1 MLNHPDHITAR
12 EILLEA
18 AAPVEAELL
27 DLSQSG
33 GRILAQDLTAAE
45 NIPAF
50 DRSPYDGYA
59 FRATDTIT
67 ATREQPVTLRVLE
80 EIPAG
85 AVPTL
90 PITEGTASKILTGAP
105 IPEGADA
112 VVKFEDTV
120 FTADAVTLF
129 APAKSGQNI
138 VRTGEDVWKGKTL
151 AYRGDIIDPGLA
163 GTLASQGIATPAVYR
178 RPKAGILSTGSEL
191 VEVSDPLGPGP
202 GKIYNANR
210 HTLETALNRLGYDC
224 MYLGTAGDCVED
236 ICALIQRGLAECDVV
251 VSTGGVSVGNYDLT
265 PAAMEQAG
273 VTLLFRG
280 VDMKPGM
287 ACAYGSCGGKLVCA
301 LSGNPASALINF
313 YAVALPALRK
323 IAGYRDPIPQTI
335 QVTLADRFGKKSPK
349 LRFLRGTLVLK
360 DGAVRMT
367 LPADQGNVIL
377 SSTIRCNVMAIVP
390 AGSGPVEA
398 GAVLEGWL
406 L

>member
-1 MLNHPDHITAR
+1 MLNHPDYITAR
-12 EILLEA
+12 EILLDA
-18 AAPVEAELL
+18 AAPVETERL
-27 DLSQSG
+27 DLTQSG
-33 GRILAQDLTAAE
+33 GRILAQDLIAAE
-45 NIPAF
+45 NIPVF

-59 FRATDTIT
+59 FRAADTIT

-90 PITEGTASKILTGAP
+90 PVTEGTASKILTGAP

-112 VVKFEDTV
+112 VIKFEDTV
-120 FTADAVTLF
+120 FTTDTVTLF
-129 APAKSGQNI
+129 SPAKSGQNI

-151 AYRGDIIDPGLA
+151 ACRGDIIDPGLA
-163 GTLASQGIATPAVYR
+163 GTLASQGIAAPTVYR

-191 VEVSDPLGPGP
+191 VEAGDPLGP

-210 HTLETALNRLGYDC
+210 HTLETALNRMGYDC
-224 MYLGTAGDCVED
+224 TYLGTAGDCVED
-236 ICALIQRGLAECDVV
+236 ICALIRRGLAECDVV

-287 ACAYGSCGGKLVCA
+287 ACAYGSCSGKLICA

-313 YAVALPALRK
+313 YAVAFPALRK
-323 IAGYRDPIPQTI
+323 IAGYRDPVPQAI

-349 LRFLRGTLVLK
+349 LRFLRGTLALK
-360 DGAVRMT
+360 DGTVRMT
-367 LPADQGNVIL
+367 LPSDQGNVIL
-377 SSTIRCNVMAIVP
+377 SSTIGCNVMAIIP

-398 GAVLEGWL
+398 GTVLEGL
-406 L
+406 LL

>member
-1 MLNHPDHITAR
+1 MLNHPDYITAR
-12 EILLEA
+12 EILLDA
-18 AAPVEAELL
+18 AAPVETERL
-27 DLSQSG
+27 DLTQSD
-33 GRILAQDLTAAE
+33 GRILAQDLIAAE

-59 FRATDTIT
+59 FRAADTIA
-67 ATREQPVTLRVLE
+67 ATRAQPVTLRILE

-90 PITEGTASKILTGAP
+90 PVTEGTASKILTGAP

-112 VVKFEDTV
+112 VVKFEDTA
-120 FTADAVTLF
+120 FTADTVTLF
-129 APAKSGQNI
+129 SPAKSGQNI
-138 VRTGEDVWKGKTL
+138 VRTGEDVWKGKLL
-151 AYRGDIIDPGLA
+151 ARCGDIIDPGLA
-163 GTLASQGIATPAVYR
+163 GTLASQGIAAPTVYR

-191 VEVSDPLGPGP
+191 VEVDDSSDPGP
-202 GKIYNANR
+202 GKIYNTNR
-210 HTLETALNRLGYDC
+210 HTLKTALNRMGYDC
-224 MYLGTAGDCVED
+224 TYLGTAGDSVED
-236 ICALIQRGLAECDVV
+236 ICALIRRGLAECDVI

-280 VDMKPGM
+280 VDIKPGM
-287 ACAYGSCGGKLVCA
+287 ACAYGSCSGKLICA

-313 YAVALPALRK
+313 YAVAVPALRK
-323 IAGYRDPIPQTI
+323 IAGHRDPIPQAI

-360 DGAVRMT
+360 DGTVRMT

-377 SSTIRCNVMAIVP
+377 SSTIGCNVMAIVP

-398 GAVLEGWL
+398 GTVLEGL
-406 L
+406 LL

>member
-1 MLNHPDHITAR
+1 MLNHPDYITAR
-12 EILLEA
+12 DILLEA
-18 AAPVEAELL
+18 VAPVETELL
-27 DLSQSG
+27 DLTKSG
-33 GRILAQDLTAAE
+33 GRILAQDLIAAE

-90 PITEGTASKILTGAP
+90 PVTERTASKILTGAP

-112 VVKFEDTV
+112 VIKFEDTV
-120 FTADAVTLF
+120 FTDDTVTLF
-129 APAKSGQNI
+129 VPAKSGQNI

-151 AYRGDIIDPGLA
+151 ARCGDIVDSGLA
-163 GTLASQGIATPAVYR
+163 GTLASQGIAAPTVYR
-178 RPKAGILSTGSEL
+178 RPRAGILSTGSEL
-191 VEVSDPLGPGP
+191 VEVDDPLGPGP

-210 HTLETALNRLGYDC
+210 HTLETALNRMGYDC
-224 MYLGTAGDCVED
+224 TYLGTAGDSVED
-236 ICALIQRGLAECDVV
+236 ICALMQRGLAECDVV

-287 ACAYGSCGGKLVCA
+287 ACAYGTHGGKLICA

-313 YAVALPALRK
+313 YAVAVPALRK
-323 IAGYRDPIPQTI
+323 IAGYRVPIPQPI
-335 QVTLADRFGKKSPK
+335 KVTLADRFDKRSPK
-349 LRFLRGTLVLK
+349 LRFLRGTLVLE
-360 DGAVRMT
+360 DGTVRMT

-377 SSTIRCNVMAIVP
+377 SSTIGCNVMAIVP

-398 GAVLEGWL
+398 GTVLEGL
-406 L
+406 LL